1 MKSNRIPRKL
11 LGAWIPRTRRNST
24 PGRPLQTIRHSYVE
38 TLKNLG
44 FEKECKFETWMTEA
58 KNRKIWGTR
67 VEYFL
72 GLPEGSYSRT
82 NARKSYAEL
91 RSFE

>member
-1 MKSNRIPRKL
+1 MEN
-11 LGAWIPRTRRNST
+11 NF
-24 PGRPLQTIRHSYVE
+24 
-38 TLKNLG
+38 G
-44 FEKECKFETWMTEA
+44 FKKECKFETWMTEA
-58 KNRKIWGTR
+58 RNRKIWGTR
-67 VEYFL
+67 VEQFF